1 MTIETAAQSRLGR
14 LLARIRGAVGG
25 LTSGL
30 ERMERGERRPFLWY
44 GLYTLVFFALC
55 FVATFP
61 HDLLLQRVLQGATA
75 GTPFRVETGDASLGW
90 TLGYAIDSLR
100 VHASDGEAEPLLRA
114 ESLRFS
120 PSRLGLLRGSPY
132 PLGIGA
138 SLYGGTLRATI
149 DLRPASFHVDAMVE
163 SVDLARYT
171 GFRPWVEGM
180 VRGHAEA
187 VVALDGAS
195 RGPTAATGTVA
206 LRMPGLT
213 LEGAKVRGITVPDLH
228 FSDVHLTGAV
238 KNGRLEIGEIVAN
251 GEEIGLRGDGTVLL
265 REPLGSSVMSFDLV
279 VTPAV
284 GAPDG
289 LRLALNLLPGTSG
302 EGGAR
307 RIGIVGTIARP
318 TMR

>member
-1 MTIETAAQSRLGR
+1 VTIEAAAQSRLGR
-14 LLARIRGAVGG
+14 LLARIRGTVSG

-30 ERMERGERRPFLWY
+30 ERMESGERRPVFWY
-44 GLYTLVFFALC
+44 GLYALVLFVLC

-75 GTPFRVETGDASLGW
+75 GTPFRIETGAASLGW
-90 TLGYAIDSLR
+90 TLGYDIDSLR
-100 VHASDGEAEPLLRA
+100 LRASNGEADPLLLA

-120 PSRLGLLRGSPY
+120 PSRLGLLRGNPY

-149 DLRPASFHVDAMVE
+149 DPRPASFHVDAMVE
-163 SVDLARYT
+163 GVELARYT
-171 GFRPWVEGM
+171 GFRPWVEGT
-180 VRGHAEA
+180 VRGRAEA
-187 VVALDGAS
+187 VVALDGGG
-195 RGPTAATGTVA
+195 RGPAAATGTVT
-206 LRMPGLT
+206 LRIPGLT

-228 FSDVHLTGAV
+228 FSDVHLTGSV
-238 KNGRLEIGEIVAN
+238 KNGRLEISELLAD
-251 GEEIGLRGDGTVLL
+251 GEELGLRGDGNVVL
-265 REPLGSSVMSFDLV
+265 REPLGSSVLSLDLV
-279 VTPAV
+279 VTPAAR
-284 GAPDG
+284 APDG

-318 TMR
+318 TIR